1 MAQRALLAI
10 VLLLFLAQTA
20 VVLTGVGYVG
30 FVESI
35 GINDATRLMFFDL
48 VITLALILG
57 WMYRDAA
64 RTGRRFWPYAA
75 LTLAFGS
82 AGPLAYL
89 LLAPPVSCPVHRRDI
104 PTSLS
109 GGRA

>member
-1 MAQRALLAI
+1 MAQRALIAV
-10 VLLLFLAQTA
+10 VLVLFLAQTA
-20 VVLTGVGYVG
+20 VVLAGVGYVG

-57 WMYRDAA
+57 WMYRDA

-89 LLAPPVSCPVHRRDI
+89 LLAPPVSCPMDRRDI